1 MKIRKNNRLRGGRQG
16 VTPAPSVKKEIAK
29 SRGRAFALM
38 EWGWNQ
44 DSLLQ
49 RGRRVRVED
58 RCAAIVLHSSI
69 LSHSGEVCITARR
82 FLSPRPVRARMK
94 VSPSASGSPSRSGRG
109 KGLGC
114 TNPAPLI
121 IRLARSAAGEAAP
134 KERVR
139 VILRA
144 IQDSASALNQDRSY
158 A

>member
-69 LSHSGEVCITARR
+69 LSHSGEVCISAPLSVSSPSQGEDESEGPITARLFCAR
-82 FLSPRPVRARMK
+82 FKILLLLLTKIAVTHRSEGEKEDAR
-94 VSPSASGSPSRSGRG
+94 R
-109 KGLGC
+109 
-114 TNPAPLI
+114 I
-121 IRLARSAAGEAAP
+121 
-134 KERVR
+134 
-139 VILRA
+139 RA
-144 IQDSASALNQDRSY
+144 IAAHLVLHPDPPPT
-158 A
+158 